1 MINIKQLKLAN
12 DEEIICE
19 VVTEPSEEEPDLVV
33 RKVLK
38 LMCVDDYER
47 NVRYY
52 SFKPWMSFTQ
62 DVSDLQTLN
71 SLHIIGQM
79 NPSTDLVVHYAKA
92 ILEVESSN
100 ESRRTLNLDE
110 VLSEVDIDEMS
121 ADEMDSYLKYKFAEK
136 ENNNDVEYIDEYS
149 DDSNS
154 SKVIQFK
161 PKGTMH

>member
-92 ILEVESSN
+92 ILEVENSN

-136 ENNNDVEYIDEYS
+136 ENNDDVEYIDEYS

>member
-1 MINIKQLKLAN
+1 
-12 DEEIICE
+12 
-19 VVTEPSEEEPDLVV
+19 
-33 RKVLK
+33 
-38 LMCVDDYER
+38 
-47 NVRYY
+47 
-52 SFKPWMSFTQ
+52 
-62 DVSDLQTLN
+62 
-71 SLHIIGQM
+71 M

-92 ILEVESSN
+92 ILEVENSN

>member
-79 NPSTDLVVHYAKA
+79 NPSTDLVVHYTKA
-92 ILEVESSN
+92 ILEVETSN

-121 ADEMDSYLKYKFAEK
+121 EDEMDSYLKYKFAEK
-136 ENNNDVEYIDEYS
+136 DNNEDTAYIDEYTN
-149 DDSNS
+149 DSGS